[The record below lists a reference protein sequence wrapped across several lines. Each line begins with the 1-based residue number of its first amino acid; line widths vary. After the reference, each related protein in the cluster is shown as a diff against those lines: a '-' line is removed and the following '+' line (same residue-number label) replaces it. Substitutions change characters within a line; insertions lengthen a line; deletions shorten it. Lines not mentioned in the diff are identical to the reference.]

1 MKTPAHRSRRK
12 TTTASLTFQF
22 ADATRNSSFDLLVW
36 IDGWAEHL
44 LSIYQLWDVGHNEHW
59 LVEMSSTA
67 KQKRLKWQENDLAR
81 RCLTRCGKRS
91 DGEGRERRRRRR
103 RTARARRSR
112 CCSPPS
118 RSRELLK
125 RCRQLDE
132 RRAHRRRRQLGQV
145 RQSQRSQLKSETKP
159 L

>member
-59 LVEMSSTA
+59 LGEIVDDCL
-67 KQKRLKWQENDLAR
+67 KQKD
-81 RCLTRCGKRS
+81 
-91 DGEGRERRRRRR
+91 
-103 RTARARRSR
+103 
-112 CCSPPS
+112 
-118 RSRELLK
+118 
-125 RCRQLDE
+125 
-132 RRAHRRRRQLGQV
+132 
-145 RQSQRSQLKSETKP
+145 
-159 L
+159 